1 MVTRKS
7 ILLFAGGF
15 FTALA
20 LVGIG
25 VGAMMYYTNRV
36 VAELEQPFPFDNT
49 KEILRS
55 GAELQKAKTAYERWI
70 ALGDAG
76 MWAVEAGALDSAKT
90 YAEELLQDSGKYPE
104 DWNYGNAIHK
114 GNLILGR
121 VALRQGNRA
130 EAARH
135 LLTAGRTPGS
145 PQLNSFGPNMTLAK
159 ELLEVGERD
168 IVLQYVDLCRTFWL
182 MDLGNTGAWEK
193 IIDSGRIPNFGP
205 HLVY

>member
-25 VGAMMYYTNRV
+25 VGAMIYYTNRV

-70 ALGDAG
+70 SLGDAG
-76 MWAVEAGALDSAKT
+76 M
-90 YAEELLQDSGKYPE
+90 
-104 DWNYGNAIHK
+104 
-114 GNLILGR
+114 
-121 VALRQGNRA
+121 
-130 EAARH
+130 
-135 LLTAGRTPGS
+135 
-145 PQLNSFGPNMTLAK
+145 
-159 ELLEVGERD
+159 
-168 IVLQYVDLCRTFWL
+168 
-182 MDLGNTGAWEK
+182 
-193 IIDSGRIPNFGP
+193 
-205 HLVY
+205 